1 MPALHSFLTPATLL
15 LLAGGWLLA
24 GCSSPSSTAPPAADA
39 AQTSNTPPPAFPFGG
54 KVDSLNGIA
63 GHAFGEPLS
72 AFTDLRLLPP
82 TPGVPVGPTQ
92 TYTYEGTKG
101 WFGKHR
107 AQVPS
112 QLYTFLDGKFYA
124 FMAIGDPTI
133 LRPEATYLL
142 GPGQA
147 QGAYQLFWEGA
158 KARAVY
164 AEKAVGF
171 GREGRLD
178 VLSKTMEAA
187 LAAKQQAQLKADNAQ

>member
-1 MPALHSFLTPATLL
+1 MRRLFMPCALLFLANGL
-15 LLAGGWLLA
+15 LLA
-24 GCSSPSSTAPPAADA
+24 GCSSPNSTAPSAADA
-39 AQTSNTPPPAFPFGG
+39 VKTATAPPPAFPFGG

-63 GHAFGEPLS
+63 GHTFGEPLS

-82 TPGVPVGPTQ
+82 TPGVPVGPTR
-92 TYTYEGTKG
+92 TYTYEGTNG

-124 FMAIGDPTI
+124 FVALGDPTV
-133 LRPEATYLL
+133 LRPEATFLL

-147 QGAYQLFWEGA
+147 QGANQFFWDGA
-158 KARAVY
+158 QARAVY
-164 AEKAVGF
+164 AENTMGL

-178 VLSKTMEAA
+178 VLSKSMEAA